1 MLPQPPQI
9 SESVFAGDLWH
20 HQVTDGSKNTGVVQ
34 IWMYVSKFDVGFWR
48 NLAPQIM
55 KKETIR
61 FPNPS
66 VDRWLSLHKK
76 GGVNWIM
83 TEKAVEP
90 SVLIAY
96 A

>member
-1 MLPQPPQI
+1 
-9 SESVFAGDLWH
+9 V
-20 HQVTDGSKNTGVVQ
+20 DGLKNTNMIQ
-34 IWMYVSKFDVGFWR
+34 IWMCVSKFDVGFWCD
-48 NLAPQIM
+48 LAPQIM
-55 KKETIR
+55 NKETIR

-90 SVLIAY
+90 SALITY